1 MNGHIFQLNVSHGGV
16 PKLPINE
23 AVLTTTGL
31 IGDRQA
37 HPRFHGGPERAL
49 CLYSRERIA
58 ALRAEG
64 HPIAPGTA
72 GENVTVEGIDW
83 SLVVPGCHLLLGD
96 EVLIEI
102 SSYTQPC
109 QTIAASFVGG
119 NFKRI
124 AQKQHPG
131 ESRVYARVL
140 RAGRLM
146 VGQSVRLLLEPE
158 AAEATGRQAQLRAE
172 ANL

>member
-1 MNGHIFQLNVSHGGV
+1 M
-16 PKLPINE
+16 
-23 AVLTTTGL
+23 LTTTGL

-49 CLYSRERIA
+49 CLYPRELIA
-58 ALRAEG
+58 ALRVEG
-64 HPIAPGTA
+64 HPIAPGTV
-72 GENVTVEGIDW
+72 GENVTVEGVDW
-83 SLVVPGCHLLLGD
+83 SLVVPGRRLALGD

-102 SSYTQPC
+102 GSYTQPC
-109 QTIAASFVGG
+109 RTIAASFVGG
-119 NFKRI
+119 DFKRI
-124 AQKQHPG
+124 WQKRHPG

-140 RAGRLM
+140 RAGQLM

-158 AAEATGRQAQLRAE
+158 AAEATSQQAQLLAE